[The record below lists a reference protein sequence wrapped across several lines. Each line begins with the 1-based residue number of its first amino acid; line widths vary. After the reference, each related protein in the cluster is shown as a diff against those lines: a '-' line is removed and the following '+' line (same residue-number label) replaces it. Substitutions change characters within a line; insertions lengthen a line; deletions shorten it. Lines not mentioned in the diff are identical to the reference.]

1 MATRIEHDSLGEKQI
16 QADKYYGVQTLRAI
30 ENFSITDV
38 PMARYPNLI
47 KALAAIKQAAAL
59 ANFELGALTKEQLD
73 AIAAACKEVFAGKLD
88 NQFPV
93 DMIQGGAGTS
103 ANMNANEVIANR
115 GLELMGHKKG
125 EYQFLHP
132 NDHINEAQST
142 NDVYPTAAKIAII
155 WSSEKTI
162 KALEKLRDGF
172 LAKAEEFKHV
182 IKMGRTQLQDAV
194 PMTLGQE
201 FKAFAAT
208 IDADLKYLREELK
221 QCYEINMGATAIG
234 TGINTSPTYS
244 KLISEH
250 LTSITGLPLFE
261 AKDLIEATSSASGFI
276 AVSSALRRIAIKLTK
291 ICNDLRLLSSGPR
304 AGLRDINLPPMQPGS
319 SIMPGKVNPVIPE
332 VVNQV
337 CFQVIGFDLAVT
349 LAASAGQMQ
358 LNAFE
363 PVMLYDILE
372 SMSLLARGCITLQ
385 DRCVSGITANVE
397 FCKKVV
403 YNSAGLA
410 TAFAP
415 YIGYEKAAKIAK
427 QVQNSDKTVYEVVKE
442 AKLLTEEEIN
452 IILSPEFMT
461 SPQAKVRVEEKMREK
476 KGLNND

>member
-1 MATRIEHDSLGEKQI
+1 MSTRIEHDSLGEKNI
-16 QADKYYGVQTLRAI
+16 PSDKYYGVQTLRAI
-30 ENFSITDV
+30 ENFEITGVTMSD
-38 PMARYPNLI
+38 YPTLI

-59 ANFELGALTKEQLD
+59 TNFELGSLSKEQVD
-73 AIAAACKEVFAGKLD
+73 AIVTACQEIYTGKLAD
-88 NQFPV
+88 QFPV

-103 ANMNANEVIANR
+103 ANMNINEVVANR

-125 EYQFLHP
+125 EYNFLHP
-132 NDHINEAQST
+132 NDHVNEAQST
-142 NDVYPTAAKIAII
+142 NDVYPTAAKIAIF
-155 WSSEKTI
+155 WSSANTI
-162 KALEKLRDGF
+162 KALEQLRDGF
-172 LAKAEEFKHV
+172 LAKADEFKNC

-208 IDADLKYLREELK
+208 LDADLKYLRKELE

-234 TGINTSPTYS
+234 TGINTLPTYS
-244 KLISEH
+244 RLISKH
-250 LTSITGLPLFE
+250 LATITGLPLFE
-261 AKDLIEATSSASGFI
+261 AHDLIEATSSASAFI
-276 AVSSALRRIAIKLTK
+276 AVSSALKRIATKLTK

-304 AGLRDINLPPMQPGS
+304 AGLRDINLPAMQPGS

-332 VVNQV
+332 VVNQI
-337 CFQVIGFDLAVT
+337 CFQIIGYDLAVT

-363 PVMLYDILE
+363 PIMLYDILE
-372 SMSLLARGCITLQ
+372 SMSLLERGCITLQ
-385 DRCVSGITANVE
+385 ERCVKGITANADYL
-397 FCKKVV
+397 KKVV

-427 QVQNSDKTVYEVVKE
+427 IVQGSDKTVYEVVKE
-442 AKLLTEEEIN
+442 FGLLTEEEIN
-452 IILSPEFMT
+452 TILSPQFMT
-461 SPQAKVRVEEKMREK
+461 SPQAKIDVAAKIQEK
-476 KGLNND
+476 KHS